1 MTEVLQINVRLSEG
15 GAAGVARTLHDGLRA
30 RGIGARFAYGYA
42 KGGGPSPLETE
53 YEALRLASA
62 PRAALNLAAHQFV
75 GTELVNPARSQRA
88 SLLREVRKSDVVHL
102 HAIHS
107 YMMPPLDLL
116 ALIADE
122 GKPIVWTMHDQWV
135 MTGRCAQPGTCRGW
149 EGGCDPC
156 PFLSAYPPAKI
167 DRAASMFVARRTAMD
182 EVRATVPLKMVACAS
197 WLADEMEAGGFS
209 DVSTITNS
217 VDPQFWSLAQ
227 EQAPGDQVDGQAR
240 FLFMCRDLRDRAK
253 VDWDLLEEIARI
265 APGRLTIVGDNA
277 PSPIAN
283 ALMLGA
289 ITERAEMYR
298 LMREHTHLVF
308 SSAVDYYPLTIVE
321 ALTAGMSV
329 VAADSRA
336 AREFGWSKNVTIVG
350 ERSRWAEAIDSAVPL
365 SPISP
370 AEVTHFSPDRM
381 IDDYV
386 GLYESLAQA

>member
-1 MTEVLQINVRLSEG
+1 VTDVLQINVRLSEG

-42 KGGGPSPLETE
+42 KGGAPSPLEAE
-53 YEALRLASA
+53 YDAIRLASA
-62 PRAALNLAAHQFV
+62 PRAALNLLSHQIV
-75 GTELVNPARSQRA
+75 GTELINPSRPQRS

-116 ALIADE
+116 AMIAEE
-122 GKPIVWTMHDQWV
+122 GKPIVWTMHDQWA
-135 MTGRCAQPGTCRGW
+135 MTGRCAQPGTCTGW

-167 DRAASMFVARRTAMD
+167 DRAGSVFVARRKAID
-182 EVRATVPLKMVACAS
+182 HVRSTVPLKMVACAS

-227 EQAPGDQVDGQAR
+227 DQAPANKVEGEAR

-253 VDWDLLEEIARI
+253 VDWELLEEIARV

-283 ALMLGA
+283 ASMLGA
-289 ITERAEMYR
+289 VTARSEMYR
-298 LMREHTHLVF
+298 LMREHSHLVF
-308 SSAVDYYPLTIVE
+308 SSAVDYYPLTVVE
-321 ALTAGMSV
+321 ALTAGLSV
-329 VAADSRA
+329 VAADSKA
-336 AREFGWSKNVTIVG
+336 AREFGWTPNVVLV
-350 ERSRWAEAIDSAVPL
+350 EDRARWADAISSAVPVR
-365 SPISP
+365 PISRT
-370 AEVTHFSPDRM
+370 EVTRFSPDRM
-381 IDDYV
+381 VDDYMGV
-386 GLYESLAQA
+386 YESVLPA